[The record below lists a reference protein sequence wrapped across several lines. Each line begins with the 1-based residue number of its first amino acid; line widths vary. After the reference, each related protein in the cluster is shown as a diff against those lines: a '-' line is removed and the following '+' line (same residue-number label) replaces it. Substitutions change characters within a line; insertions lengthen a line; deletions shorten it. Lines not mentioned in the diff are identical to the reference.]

1 MAVCIRSSGLHPFRR
16 SLSRHQCCGQSGP
29 VERRRKNECF
39 PSQQAALDARGRW
52 SQQHLRGCSA
62 GSLGIP
68 VLQSSRKPGEGAGIW
83 WMCLDG
89 RAALC
94 ALSLGGRG
102 LLSTPASTPRQHL
115 PHLVGHHI
123 LSRV

>member
-1 MAVCIRSSGLHPFRR
+1 MNVSH
-16 SLSRHQCCGQSGP
+16 LSR
-29 VERRRKNECF
+29 RRWM
-39 PSQQAALDARGRW
+39 RG
-52 SQQHLRGCSA
+52 GA
-62 GSLGIP
+62 GH
-68 VLQSSRKPGEGAGIW
+68 SSTSKPGEGAGIW
-83 WMCLDG
+83 WTCLDG